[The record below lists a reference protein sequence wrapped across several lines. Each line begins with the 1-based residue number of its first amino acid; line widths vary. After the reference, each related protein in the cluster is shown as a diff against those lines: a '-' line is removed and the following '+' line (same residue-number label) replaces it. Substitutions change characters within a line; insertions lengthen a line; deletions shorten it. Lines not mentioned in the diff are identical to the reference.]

1 MSPYFLQPNGM
12 PYQADEP
19 SIPGLPRVQL
29 VEVFGVSQKVVAVLT
44 WWFLTLHLE
53 IALVPVRHEC

>member
-1 MSPYFLQPNGM
+1 M

-19 SIPGLPRVQL
+19 SRPVLPRVQL
-29 VEVFGVSQKVVAVLT
+29 VEVFGVSQKVGQADLVVLD
-44 WWFLTLHLE
+44 LHLE